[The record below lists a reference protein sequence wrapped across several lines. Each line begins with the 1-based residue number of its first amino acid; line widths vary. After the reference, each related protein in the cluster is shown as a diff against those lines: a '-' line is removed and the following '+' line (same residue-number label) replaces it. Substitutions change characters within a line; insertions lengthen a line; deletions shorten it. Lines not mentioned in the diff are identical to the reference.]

1 MRTNFIFKNCTIQ
14 FLLPTTIT
22 TTLFPPL
29 FPLFSPPL
37 FLYVY
42 IDINVYVRI
51 VHTCDIYIMFLFFLI
66 FCLRFFF
73 LSQDLTLFL
82 AQKKVAQQA
91 VASLINFL
99 FGRGAAAREIAFFF
113 IFQTKEKT
121 NQRFGQTKKFAY
133 TRSPRFL
140 FESF

>member
-1 MRTNFIFKNCTIQ
+1 MRTNFIFKTALYNSSC
-14 FLLPTTIT
+14 
-22 TTLFPPL
+22 PPPPPPPS
-29 FPLFSPPL
+29 FHLFSLFFLPL

-42 IDINVYVRI
+42 RDINVYVRI
-51 VHTCDIYIMFLFFLI
+51 VHTCDIYIMFLFLI
-66 FCLRFFF
+66 FCLRFFC

-99 FGRGAAAREIAFFF
+99 FGRGAAEREIAFFLF
-113 IFQTKEKT
+113 SKQKKRRINVSGKQ
-121 NQRFGQTKKFAY
+121 KKFAY
-133 TRSPRFL
+133 TRSPPFL